1 MKRTYLALAGLH
13 MALIF
18 WFSAQPGDAVGIPAP
33 WDKLVHAGVYALL
46 GHLLTQGTQRPLFSW
61 SLAVLYGLSDEVHQM
76 FVPGRVFDLGDW
88 LADAIGAALATLSW
102 NAVSRRAGR
111 PQR

>member
-1 MKRTYLALAGLH
+1 MNRAYLALAGLQ

-18 WFSAQPGDAVGIPAP
+18 WFSAQPGDTVGIPAP

-46 GHLLTQGTQRPLFSW
+46 GHFLAQGTQRPLFSW
-61 SLAVLYGLSDEVHQM
+61 SLAVLYGLSDEIHQM

-88 LADAIGAALATLSW
+88 LADAGGAALAILAWS
-102 NAVSRRAGR
+102 ALSRRAGR
-111 PQR
+111 LQR

>member
-1 MKRTYLALAGLH
+1 MNRAYLALAGLQ

-18 WFSAQPGDAVGIPAP
+18 WFSAQPGDTVGIPAP

-46 GHLLTQGTQRPLFSW
+46 GHFLAQGSQRPLFSW
-61 SLAVLYGLSDEVHQM
+61 SLAVLYGLSDEIHQM

-88 LADAIGAALATLSW
+88 LADAGGAALAILAWS
-102 NAVSRRAGR
+102 ALSRRASHL
-111 PQR
+111 QR